1 MTFHFCTYQG
11 EVRIGEYCSS
21 PFIFSYLL
29 FDNLSKK
36 PKASSVGQKK
46 KKKKKN
52 KQKYKRLKTKQKERP
67 IFTIKGSKKL
77 VQERCLFQNLRAAWC
92 IFICAC
98 VTNTKVADYRQLAFV
113 TTSNEN
119 NKDFLHD
126 QHTNPI

>member
-21 PFIFSYLL
+21 PFIFSHLL

-36 PKASSVGQKK
+36 PKASSVGQK
-46 KKKKKN
+46 
-52 KQKYKRLKTKQKERP
+52 QYIYIYKRLKTKQKEIS

-98 VTNTKVADYRQLAFV
+98 VTKTKVADYRQLAFV